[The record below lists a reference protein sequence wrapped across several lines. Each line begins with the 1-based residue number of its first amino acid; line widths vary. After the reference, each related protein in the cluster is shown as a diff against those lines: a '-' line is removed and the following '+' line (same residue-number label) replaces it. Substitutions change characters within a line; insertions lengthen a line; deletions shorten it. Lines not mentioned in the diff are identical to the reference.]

1 MFGMFGKSFP
11 KELKF
16 LYWNVRHF
24 NASSNNKG
32 WLGFRESRAERVFMK
47 ISEENPDIFGISE
60 VTDDEVFK
68 AMEKILPDYSY
79 SITDG
84 SQSQE
89 TLVGVRNSLSPVFRQ
104 KAEFKGGSSTL
115 RPAALTRIFN
125 GDNPVRV
132 LFCHLKSSTEADSFE
147 LRKKM
152 CQEAAKLKRS
162 FNPAAG
168 AQGPNFVFAGDMN
181 TMGRKVRGQREQNLS
196 GAQEI
201 EALEKYFKR
210 NGMVFL
216 PKTHGATY
224 NGGSSSSYKPAD
236 LDHVVVS
243 DHMRFKP
250 VNENGA
256 LVSVKGWTEL
266 RSASA
271 QDKWIEEYSDHAYLT
286 WTMMTR

>member
-162 FNPAAG
+162 FNALLIHVSA
-168 AQGPNFVFAGDMN
+168 
-181 TMGRKVRGQREQNLS
+181 
-196 GAQEI
+196 EI
-201 EALEKYFKR
+201 LL
-210 NGMVFL
+210 N
-216 PKTHGATY
+216 KT
-224 NGGSSSSYKPAD
+224 SSSENILALFNVTIFPDTSYTP
-236 LDHVVVS
+236 
-243 DHMRFKP
+243 
-250 VNENGA
+250 
-256 LVSVKGWTEL
+256 KGLEF
-266 RSASA
+266 S
-271 QDKWIEEYSDHAYLT
+271 YVPP
-286 WTMMTR
+286 